1 MKSDKN
7 VIKHLLQEVYNRF
20 GDFFVFNMIKENKNP
35 IGYCDNWLEEMFCNG
50 PKHQKFFQCME
61 QTQRENG
68 LQNWAKIF

>member
-1 MKSDKN
+1 
-7 VIKHLLQEVYNRF
+7 
-20 GDFFVFNMIKENKNP
+20 MIKENKNP